1 MSAVAFPSNLLND
14 DEELI
19 LDLRPHWLY
28 IVPASAALL
37 GATVLTL
44 LGIFW
49 WSPDGTLGT
58 VVTVALLV
66 LLVAALGFFAWDYAK
81 WVTTLFVLTSGRI
94 LTRSGVISKEGIAIP
109 LDRVN
114 TVFSNQ
120 SAFERVVGAGDLV
133 IESAGSEGRLD
144 LHDIRKPSIVQKEI
158 DVQRGAVE
166 DRRHQRYQGSGPRSD
181 DATTPR
187 GGGIPEQIDQLAE
200 LHQRGVLSDSEYAR
214 KKAELLDRM

>member
-1 MSAVAFPSNLLND
+1 MAFPPNLLND
-14 DEELI
+14 GEELI

-28 IVPASAALL
+28 LVPASAALL
-37 GATVLTL
+37 GATVLAL

-49 WSPDGTLGT
+49 WSPDDTLGT
-58 VVTVALLV
+58 VVTVALV
-66 LLVAALGFFAWDYAK
+66 LLVVAALVFFAWDYAK
-81 WVTTLFVLTSGRI
+81 WVTTMFVLTSGRI

-120 SAFERVVGAGDLV
+120 SMFERVVGAGDLV

-166 DRRHQRYQGSGPRSD
+166 DRRYERYQGAGPRTTD
-181 DATTPR
+181 DATTPQ